1 MKNFV
6 GIVETTAGYF
16 VGVLAIITFV
26 EAVLRYGF
34 QKHIPDGFVIGQMMQ
49 GIAICWGISTAT
61 YADRHIRV
69 DILYEAV
76 GEGLKRAFDVAA
88 YTIHVLFAALFGA
101 AMTFKVFDI
110 LRAGEISSELR
121 IPVWMGYTLAS
132 IGIVVAFATA
142 LIRWIQVVLGHA
154 STATEGPTANV

>member
-1 MKNFV
+1 MNAFIK
-6 GIVETTAGYF
+6 IVERTAGYF
-16 VGVLAIITFV
+16 IGVLALITFV

-34 QKHIPDGFVIGQMMQ
+34 SKHIPDGFIIGQMMQ

-76 GEGLKRAFDVAA
+76 GSGLRRAFDIAA
-88 YTIHVLFAALFGA
+88 YTIHLGFAALFGA
-101 AMTFKVFDI
+101 AMTFKVYDI
-110 LRAGEISSELR
+110 LRAGEISNELR

-132 IGIVVAFATA
+132 LGILAAFATA
-142 LIRWIQVVLGHA
+142 LIRWWQVVIERRSSAGE
-154 STATEGPTANV
+154 SVNV

>member
-1 MKNFV
+1 MKKFV
-6 GIVETTAGYF
+6 TIVERAAGYF

-34 QKHIPDGFVIGQMMQ
+34 QKHIPDGFVIGQTMQ

-76 GEGLKRAFDVAA
+76 GAGMRRAFDVTA
-88 YTIHVLFAALFGA
+88 YTINLLFAALFGA
-101 AMTFKVFDI
+101 AMIFKVYDI

-121 IPVWMGYTLAS
+121 IPIWIGYTLAS
-132 IGIVVAFATA
+132 LGIVAALATA
-142 LIRWIQVVLGHA
+142 AIRWIQVVIGHG
-154 STATEGPTANV
+154 STATEGSGVNV

>member
-1 MKNFV
+1 MNTFV
-6 GIVETTAGYF
+6 KIVERTAGYF
-16 VGVLAIITFV
+16 IGVLALITFC

-69 DILYEAV
+69 DILYEFV
-76 GEGLKRAFDVAA
+76 GPRVRRTFDLAA
-88 YTIHVLFAALFGA
+88 YTINLLFAALFAA
-101 AMTFKVFDI
+101 AMTFKVYDI
-110 LRAGEISSELR
+110 LRAGEISNELR

-132 IGIVVAFATA
+132 IGIIAAFATA
-142 LIRWIQVVLGHA
+142 IIRWIQVVIEHRSSAGE
-154 STATEGPTANV
+154 SINV